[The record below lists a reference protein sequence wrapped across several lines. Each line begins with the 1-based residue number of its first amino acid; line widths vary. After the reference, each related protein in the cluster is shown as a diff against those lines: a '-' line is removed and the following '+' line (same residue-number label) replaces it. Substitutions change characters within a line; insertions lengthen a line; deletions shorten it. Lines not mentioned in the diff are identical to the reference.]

1 VALGES
7 RCLEEIIGR
16 ACDGVL
22 GVYHWR
28 GLFGGGGWG
37 VGRVGLFIS
46 VEDGAVDGVVGRL
59 GAGRS
64 YTCIGLGSR
73 SDEVTSQ
80 DVVYC

>member
-1 VALGES
+1 M
-7 RCLEEIIGR
+7 
-16 ACDGVL
+16 
-22 GVYHWR
+22 
-28 GLFGGGGWG
+28 G